1 LATGFVGVWSPNPKL
16 WSGFDVGV
24 WSPNP
29 KLWEEGEDGEDGEEG
44 EEGEGWE
51 GWEGWEEGEEGEV
64 LVIFGF
70 RWGVCGLWGCRGLR
84 IRAIL

>member
-1 LATGFVGVWSPNPKL
+1 LATGF
-16 WSGFDVGV
+16 VGV

-29 KLWEEGEDGEDGEEG
+29 KLWEEGEDGEGWEDGEDGEEGEEG